1 MYSSKFKEI
10 KLPHTPQQQANL
22 VSRDAGTVPPRHT
35 GHCFSPARILAP
47 QDASG
52 FTACSALPPS
62 SAGHSRTLGT
72 SQPRGRKQ
80 QQKGKKKTTPEL
92 GPGRAPPAGG
102 RSQLRVPPLLPPG
115 SVLSP
120 DTERR
125 ARGRLQ
131 LPVPA
136 PARLPPAQLSH
147 SSVHDPPAGPCPGDR
162 APPGTPPGTP
172 PALSP
177 QRSAPRG
184 PRVPAARPRGPPG
197 GRAGTPPPVPV
208 PSWAPW

>member
-1 MYSSKFKEI
+1 MYSGKFKEI

-22 VSRDAGTVPPRHT
+22 VSQDAGTVPPRHT
-35 GHCFSPARILAP
+35 GHCFLLRVFWPRRML
-47 QDASG
+47 QDSQP
-52 FTACSALPPS
+52 ALPPS

-80 QQKGKKKTTPEL
+80 QQKGKKKKKPPL
-92 GPGRAPPAGG
+92 SSGRAGPPPAGG

-147 SSVHDPPAGPCPGDR
+147 SSGHDPPAGPCPGDR

-177 QRSAPRG
+177 AGTSCPGGAAPRP
-184 PRVPAARPRGPPG
+184 PRWPCRNP
-197 GRAGTPPPVPV
+197 PPPVPV